1 MNDDQFSLL
10 YIVMEAMINGQ
21 VCKQPE
27 YRRQYTV
34 IKAVIRFPCCQSHLQ
49 QYGVTVL
56 MCH

>member
-34 IKAVIRFPCCQSHLQ
+34 IKAVIRFPCCHPTSNSMVLQ
-49 QYGVTVL
+49 Y
-56 MCH
+56 